1 MVGCVGGVFSWVC
14 LVVGLRIV
22 VVLLMMVCVFV
33 GFADAFDCSFYV
45 VLVFV

>member
-1 MVGCVGGVFSWVC
+1 MNLVGGGCVDGVFSWVC

-33 GFADAFDCSFYV
+33 GLLMLLIVAFMLF
-45 VLVFV
+45 